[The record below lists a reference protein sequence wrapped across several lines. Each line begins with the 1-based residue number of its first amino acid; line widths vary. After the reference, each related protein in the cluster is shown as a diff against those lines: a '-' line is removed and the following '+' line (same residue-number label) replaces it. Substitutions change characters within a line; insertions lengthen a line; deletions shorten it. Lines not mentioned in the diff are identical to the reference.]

1 MAGQRID
8 IMELR
13 TLIALKLKKFSNRKV
28 ALLLKINR
36 KTVDG
41 YIKRFTELGI
51 KRKPSDVYL
60 DVGFED
66 LSHFSFAFKKHFGYN
81 PSRITLSKE

>member
-13 TLIALKLKKFSNRKV
+13 TLIALKLKKFSNQKV

-41 YIKRFTELGI
+41 YIKRFTDLNYDKQTATYLE
-51 KRKPSDVYL
+51 KRKI
-60 DVGFED
+60 
-66 LSHFSFAFKKHFGYN
+66 SFDMKTNYYFIN
-81 PSRITLSKE
+81 QVSIII

>member
-28 ALLLKINR
+28 ALLLINR

-51 KRKPSDVYL
+51 TYEELYELVNL
-60 DVGFED
+60 
-66 LSHFSFAFKKHFGYN
+66 
-81 PSRITLSKE
+81 I

>member
-1 MAGQRID
+1 LYLKYKSRDAAGQRID

-13 TLIALKLKKFSNRKV
+13 TLIALKLNKFSNRKV

-36 KTVDG
+36 KTIDE

-51 KRKPSDVYL
+51 TYEEL
-60 DVGFED
+60 
-66 LSHFSFAFKKHFGYN
+66 FALF
-81 PSRITLSKE
+81 PCI

>member
-13 TLIALKLKKFSNRKV
+13 TSIALKLKKFSNRKV

-41 YIKRFTELGI
+41 YIKRFTELGTPM
-51 KRKPSDVYL
+51 R
-60 DVGFED
+60 
-66 LSHFSFAFKKHFGYN
+66 SFTNFVN
-81 PSRITLSKE
+81 PI